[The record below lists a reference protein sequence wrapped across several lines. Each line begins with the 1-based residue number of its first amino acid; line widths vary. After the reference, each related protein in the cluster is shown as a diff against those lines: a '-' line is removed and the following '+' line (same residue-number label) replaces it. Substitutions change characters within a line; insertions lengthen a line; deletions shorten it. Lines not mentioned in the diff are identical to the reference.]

1 MCVLYQDFDADSLC
15 FLRFECQVAQKNAVT
30 LVAFQ
35 LFLVAGYFLMNL
47 THKLANM
54 RLANN

>member
-15 FLRFECQVAQKNAVT
+15 LLRFECQVAQKISVT

-35 LFLVAGYFLMNL
+35 LLVAGYLLMNL
-47 THKLANM
+47 THELANM
-54 RLANN
+54 ANN

>member
-15 FLRFECQVAQKNAVT
+15 FLRFECQVAQKIADT

-35 LFLVAGYFLMNL
+35 LLVAGYLLMNL
-47 THKLANM
+47 THELAKM

>member
-1 MCVLYQDFDADSLC
+1 MCVLYQDFDAGSLC
-15 FLRFECQVAQKNAVT
+15 LLRFECQVAQKIAVT

-35 LFLVAGYFLMNL
+35 LLVAGYLLMNL